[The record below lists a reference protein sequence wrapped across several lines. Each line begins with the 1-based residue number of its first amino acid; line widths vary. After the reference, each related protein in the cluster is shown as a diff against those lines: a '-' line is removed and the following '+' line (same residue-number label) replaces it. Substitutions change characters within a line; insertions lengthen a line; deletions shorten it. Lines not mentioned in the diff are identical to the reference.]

1 MNKKKIIIPAAIIIV
16 LLLGGLG
23 YTFYNLQQQKKNNAD
38 LQQLATLDKKE
49 MENEYSQFAL
59 QYDELKRSIKND
71 SLMQQLTKEQQRTQE
86 LLAELKQ
93 VKSDD
98 AREITG
104 ESRFAKLHTPS

>member
-59 QYDELKRSIKND
+59 QYDELKRSIKTIR
-71 SLMQQLTKEQQRTQE
+71 SCSSSQRNSS
-86 LLAELKQ
+86 AH
-93 VKSDD
+93 KS
-98 AREITG
+98 
-104 ESRFAKLHTPS
+104 FLQN